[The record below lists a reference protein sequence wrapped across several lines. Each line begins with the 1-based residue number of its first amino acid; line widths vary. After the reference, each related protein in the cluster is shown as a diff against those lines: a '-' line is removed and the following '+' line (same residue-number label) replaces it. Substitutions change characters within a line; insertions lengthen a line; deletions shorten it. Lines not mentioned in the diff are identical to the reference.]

1 MRGPTLAATPESE
14 RARDNVT
21 GAHVLTGEMLVW
33 SDFGRVAAPLAIQVV
48 LTEVV
53 RSRAPKKVL
62 LAGPRAA
69 MLVENLPATATIE
82 ILLRS
87 IPDSRVVSDAAGL
100 HDRAS
105 LHIGGI
111 DAYDNDTGFDL
122 VVALGGPTRLL
133 GPDSTGMGEAEV
145 VARLAGLLAPEGTLV
160 VDVANELGLHE
171 LLAAQPLLDV
181 DDDDAWHI
189 GADGFNHRRL
199 HLAELEGVR
208 QDQGLTT
215 DALFGAYPTP
225 DAHHLL
231 VDGAALAE
239 GTPRLTDAARRHS
252 CRAAERHFRDIP
264 ALRDPRGTV
273 ERLVDG
279 GVVTQLAPA
288 WLLVAHRGTAAQSL
302 TLPAVIDAETWVDP
316 AWARI
321 HSVDHGGVSS
331 AVWASG
337 NVDAEVNV
345 GAITRDLAPQTPANG
360 RILEMELRDAC
371 ARRSHRD
378 IRMLVEQYRTW
389 LRDPSVWTT
398 ATAERRGFATI
409 DNVVIGDDG
418 TLSVVDSSWRR
429 AGVLG
434 ADDMFVL
441 ALRQFATRL
450 MASAAPHPW
459 KTSTTPDEL
468 TASLGAMVGTVVTSD
483 VVWRVVR
490 VQSEIAAVITPSD
503 LTVAELIE
511 TSLELGALPLNLP
524 SANSAGFREL
534 LAHDR
539 MRSRRMREHDGQ
551 VAWLEGTLR
560 HRDRYI
566 RDLERIIERYE
577 ETLTWKT
584 VQAIRAPRRIATQK
598 AVSTAKSTAN
608 EVLPPDFMSK
618 ARRLAR
624 RAVK

>member
-1 MRGPTLAATPESE
+1 MRGPTLAANPESE
-14 RARDNVT
+14 RVRDNVT

-33 SDFGRVAAPLAIQVV
+33 SDLGRVAAPLAV
-48 LTEVV
+48 EVV
-53 RSRAPKKVL
+53 VDDVVRCRAPQRVL

-69 MLVENLPATATIE
+69 LLVESLPSDAKIE

-111 DAYDNDTGFDL
+111 DAFDDETGFDL

-133 GPDSTGMGEAEV
+133 GPDSTGMGEADV
-145 VARLAGLLAPEGTLV
+145 VATLADLLAPDGTLV
-160 VDVANELGLHE
+160 VDVTNELGLHE

-181 DDDDAWHI
+181 DDDDAWHV
-189 GADGFNHRRL
+189 GADGFNHRCL
-199 HLAELEGVR
+199 HLAELEVIR

-239 GTPRLTDAARRHS
+239 GKPGLTDAARLHS
-252 CRAAERHFRDIP
+252 CRAAERHFQNIP
-264 ALRDPRGTV
+264 ALRDPRITV

-288 WLLVAHRGTAAQSL
+288 WLLVAHRGTAAQRL
-302 TLPAVIDAETWVDP
+302 ALPAVIDAETWVDP

-321 HSVDHGGVSS
+321 HSVDHEGVSS
-331 AVWASG
+331 AVWANG
-337 NVDAEVNV
+337 NVDAEVHV

-378 IRMLVEQYRTW
+378 IRTLVEQYRTW

-418 TLSVVDSSWRR
+418 KLSAVDSSWRR
-429 AGVLG
+429 AGILG

-450 MASAAPHPW
+450 LASAAPHPW
-459 KTSTTPDEL
+459 KMSTTPDEL
-468 TASLGAMVGTVVTSD
+468 TASLAAMVGTVVTED
-483 VVWRVVR
+483 VVRRVAR
-490 VQSEIAAVITPSD
+490 VQSEIASVVNPTG
-503 LTVAELIE
+503 LTVAEMIE
-511 TSLELGALPLNLP
+511 ASLEQGTLPRNLP
-524 SANSAGFREL
+524 SATSTGFREL
-534 LAHDR
+534 LALDR
-539 MRSRRMREHDGQ
+539 MRSRRMREHDAQ

-566 RDLERIIERYE
+566 RELERIIERYE